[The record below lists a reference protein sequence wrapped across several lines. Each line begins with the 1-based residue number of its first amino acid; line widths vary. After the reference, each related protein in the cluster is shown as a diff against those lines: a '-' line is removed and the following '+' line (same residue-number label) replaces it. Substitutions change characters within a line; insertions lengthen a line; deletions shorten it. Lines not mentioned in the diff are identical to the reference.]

1 MKINRCKKKF
11 CRVRKFPFSGGGCNA
26 GDTLQARKPNR
37 IIKKK
42 NAALV
47 QYKEGDCERE
57 ESAMKEQPVVIQG
70 AMEVETADLIKQMT
84 EAREEPFGPWRCVRG
99 LVDGHPVV
107 VSETQ
112 WGMANAAALAALA
125 IERYAPA
132 AIISQG
138 TAGAHDPALAVY
150 DIVLGART
158 VNESAWQS
166 RYRAAGEGAP
176 MEELKQL
183 GVFAWDAQA
192 GKFTQEVYHE
202 ADAALLAA
210 AQEAAADYRKGRVTF
225 GTIGTS
231 DSWNCAVDRVR
242 FLHAFYG
249 TACEEMEGDVVAQ
262 IAQSFGV
269 PFLDVRIISNS
280 ILKNQD
286 PWDLG
291 TGPACQAF
299 VRSLLRAY
307 WADRQDG

>member
-1 MKINRCKKKF
+1 MKINRYKRSF
-11 CRVRKFPFSGGGCNA
+11 AAVRKFFFFRGTDVTQA
-26 GDTLQARKPNR
+26 DTLQVRPPNR

-57 ESAMKEQPVVIQG
+57 ESAMKEQPIVIQG
-70 AMEVETADLIKQMT
+70 AMEVETADLIEQMT
-84 EAREEPFGPWRCVRG
+84 EAQEEPFGPWRCVRG

-125 IERYAPA
+125 IERYQPA

-166 RYRAAGEGAP
+166 RYRAAGAGAP

-192 GKFTQEVYHE
+192 GKFTQEVYHA

-210 AQEAAADYRKGRVTF
+210 GQAAAASYRRGRVVT

-249 TACEEMEGDVVAQ
+249 TACEEMEGDAVAQ

-280 ILKNQD
+280 ILQNQG
-286 PWDLG
+286 PQPLARLLG
-291 TGPACQAF
+291 
-299 VRSLLRAY
+299 
-307 WADRQDG
+307 